1 MELSTATRCENCRE
15 LIEQKNNTIE
25 FQQNK
30 LINYQDLLV
39 KAQRDLID
47 TKNELLRIKAKYSIG
62 FRIYDNSDGED
73 GSSSFD
79 YLAATATITT
89 NSDKIFDNFP
99 DYNSVSDEMMVMV
112 IYRTIRRK
120 SPKFLLKGI
129 HRVKRR
135 CITVIGIGIGIM
147 EAVRKYKLFLGNVVR
162 PVTALVLKKY
172 LESSF
177 GPVIEVQQ
185 DGSLPY
191 AIVNFADSISYYK
204 AVNSGKLSIGDVI
217 VRIEEIRLRH

>member
-99 DYNSVSDEMMVMV
+99 DYNSVSDE
-112 IYRTIRRK
+112 R
-120 SPKFLLKGI
+120 I

-177 GPVIEVQQ
+177 GPVIE
-185 DGSLPY
+185 PY
-191 AIVNFADSISYYK
+191 AFVYFADSISYYK
-204 AVNSGKLSIGDVI
+204 AVNSGKLSIGDVT
-217 VRIEEIRLRH
+217 VRIEEIRLS

>member
-99 DYNSVSDEMMVMV
+99 DYNSVSDES
-112 IYRTIRRK
+112 R
-120 SPKFLLKGI
+120 I

-185 DGSLPY
+185 DGSL
-191 AIVNFADSISYYK
+191 
-204 AVNSGKLSIGDVI
+204 
-217 VRIEEIRLRH
+217 

>member
-99 DYNSVSDEMMVMV
+99 DYNSVSDES
-112 IYRTIRRK
+112 R
-120 SPKFLLKGI
+120 I

-147 EAVRKYKLFLGNVVR
+147 EALFLGNVVR

>member
-99 DYNSVSDEMMVMV
+99 DYNSVSDES
-112 IYRTIRRK
+112 R
-120 SPKFLLKGI
+120 I

>member
-1 MELSTATRCENCRE
+1 MEPSTATRCENCRE

-62 FRIYDNSDGED
+62 FRIYGNSDGED
-73 GSSSFD
+73 SS
-79 YLAATATITT
+79 
-89 NSDKIFDNFP
+89 
-99 DYNSVSDEMMVMV
+99 
-112 IYRTIRRK
+112 R
-120 SPKFLLKGI
+120 I

-177 GPVIEVQQ
+177 GPVIEVKQ

-191 AIVNFADSISYYK
+191 AFVYFADSISYYK
-204 AVNSGKLSIGDVI
+204 AVNSGKLSIGDVT
-217 VRIEEIRLRH
+217 VRIEEIRVRRH

>member
-99 DYNSVSDEMMVMV
+99 DYNSVSDE
-112 IYRTIRRK
+112 
-120 SPKFLLKGI
+120 S
-129 HRVKRR
+129 
-135 CITVIGIGIGIM
+135 
-147 EAVRKYKLFLGNVVR
+147 N
-162 PVTALVLKKY
+162 
-172 LESSF
+172 
-177 GPVIEVQQ
+177 
-185 DGSLPY
+185 
-191 AIVNFADSISYYK
+191 SISYYK
-204 AVNSGKLSIGDVI
+204 AVNSGKLSIGDVT
-217 VRIEEIRLRH
+217 VRIEEIRLS

>member
-99 DYNSVSDEMMVMV
+99 DYNSVSDES
-112 IYRTIRRK
+112 R
-120 SPKFLLKGI
+120 I

-191 AIVNFADSISYYK
+191 AFVYFADSISYYK
-204 AVNSGKLSIGDVI
+204 AVNSGKLSIGDVT
-217 VRIEEIRLRH
+217 VRIEEIRVRRH

>member
-1 MELSTATRCENCRE
+1 MEPSTATRCEHCRE

-62 FRIYDNSDGED
+62 FRIYGNSDGED
-73 GSSSFD
+73 SSTNNNTVSKKISKISTERNTSSEKKM
-79 YLAATATITT
+79 Y
-89 NSDKIFDNFP
+89 NSD
-99 DYNSVSDEMMVMV
+99 
-112 IYRTIRRK
+112 R
-120 SPKFLLKGI
+120 
-129 HRVKRR
+129 HRDRNH
-135 CITVIGIGIGIM
+135 GS
-147 EAVRKYKLFLGNVVR
+147 RKYKLFLGNVVR

-177 GPVIEVQQ
+177 GPVIE
-185 DGSLPY
+185 PY
-191 AIVNFADSISYYK
+191 AFVYFADSISYYK
-204 AVNSGKLSIGDVI
+204 AVNSGKLSIGDVT
-217 VRIEEIRLRH
+217 VRIEEIRVRRH